1 MTRVARRTLAAHL
14 LPALLLIFLFCHGP
28 MLLTMYQS
36 LYPTRNPAKLGASAI
51 NYEALWRDPQFW
63 QVLGN
68 NLLYAAI
75 TVPASVIL
83 ALLMAALVD
92 ARLPGR
98 AWVRA
103 AFFCP
108 TILPMIAVANIWLF
122 FYTPES
128 GLFDRV
134 LAWFGVG
141 PTNWLGQPETA
152 LRSVMAVTIW
162 KESGLFMV
170 FYLAAFQNVPP
181 ELHEAAQLEGAG
193 RFSRFWRITLPLVG
207 PTTLFVFVIAVINAF
222 RVVDH
227 VLILTHGGP
236 NNATSLLLYYLYE
249 VGFVFWDTGLA
260 AAITVV
266 LMTLLLVVAIVQL
279 RVLDPRIHYR

>member
-1 MTRVARRTLAAHL
+1 MTRVAPWIPFAYL
-14 LPALLLIFLFCHGP
+14 LPALTLIVLFCHGP
-28 MLLTMYQS
+28 MLLTAVDS
-36 LYPTRNPAKLGASAI
+36 LYPTRNPAKLGASAV
-51 NYEALWRDPQFW
+51 NYQTLWRDGQFW
-63 QVLGN
+63 LVLGN
-68 NLLYAAI
+68 NLAYAAV
-75 TVPASVIL
+75 TVPLSMAL
-83 ALLMAALVD
+83 ALVMAALVD

-98 AWVRA
+98 GWVRA

-122 FYTPES
+122 FYTPEA

-134 LAWFGVG
+134 LSYFGVG

-152 LRSVMAVTIW
+152 LRSVMAVTVW
-162 KESGLFMV
+162 KESGLFMI

-193 RFSRFWRITLPLVG
+193 RLARFWRITLPLVG

-236 NNATSLLLYYLYE
+236 NNASSLLLYYLYE
-249 VGFVFWDTGLA
+249 VGFVFWDTALA

-266 LMTLLLVVAIVQL
+266 LMTVLLLVAIVQL
-279 RVLDPRIHYR
+279 RVLEPRTHYR